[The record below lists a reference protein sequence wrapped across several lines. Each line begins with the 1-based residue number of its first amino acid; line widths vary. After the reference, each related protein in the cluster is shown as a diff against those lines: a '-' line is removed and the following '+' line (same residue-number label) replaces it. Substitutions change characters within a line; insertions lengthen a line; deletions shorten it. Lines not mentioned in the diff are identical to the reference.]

1 MFLGEN
7 LLAYLV
13 MALGSALA
21 VGNLMALVKPPPR
34 AHADGDLA
42 RAPKWRSILM
52 IVIGAIA
59 GLWSLA
65 SLIR

>member
-1 MFLGEN
+1 MFLGKN

-13 MALGSALA
+13 MALGFALSA
-21 VGNLMALVKPPPR
+21 GNIMALVKPPPR
-34 AHADGDLA
+34 ARAEGDFA
-42 RAPKWRSILM
+42 EAPKGRSYLM
-52 IVIGAIA
+52 IAIGAIA

>member
-13 MALGSALA
+13 MALGFALA
-21 VGNLMALVKPPPR
+21 AGNILALIKPPPR
-34 AHADGDLA
+34 ARAEGDLA
-42 RAPKWRSILM
+42 EAPKGRS
-52 IVIGAIA
+52 A
-59 GLWSLA
+59 GLWALA

>member
-13 MALGSALA
+13 MALGFALA
-21 VGNLMALVKPPPR
+21 VGNIMALIKPPTR
-34 AHADGDLA
+34 AHAEGDLA
-42 RAPKWRSILM
+42 EAPKARSYLM
-52 IVIGAIA
+52 IAIGAIA
-59 GLWSLA
+59 GLWALA

>member
-1 MFLGEN
+1 MFLGKN

-13 MALGSALA
+13 MALGFALSA
-21 VGNLMALVKPPPR
+21 GNIMALIKPPPKAR
-34 AHADGDLA
+34 AEGDLEQ
-42 RAPKWRSILM
+42 APRGRSFLM
-52 IVIGAIA
+52 IAIGAIA

>member
-13 MALGSALA
+13 MALGFALSA
-21 VGNLMALVKPPPR
+21 GNIMALIKPPPR
-34 AHADGDLA
+34 VRAEGDLA
-42 RAPKWRSILM
+42 EAPKARSYLM
-52 IVIGAIA
+52 IAIGAIA
-59 GLWSLA
+59 GLWALA

>member
-1 MFLGEN
+1 MFLGKN

-13 MALGSALA
+13 MALGFALSA
-21 VGNLMALVKPPPR
+21 GNVMALVKPPPK
-34 AHADGDLA
+34 AHAEGDLA
-42 RAPKWRSILM
+42 EAPKARSYLM
-52 IVIGAIA
+52 IAIGAIA

>member
-1 MFLGEN
+1 MFLGKN

-13 MALGSALA
+13 MALGFALA
-21 VGNLMALVKPPPR
+21 AGNIMALVKPPPR
-34 AHADGDLA
+34 AHAEGDLA
-42 RAPKWRSILM
+42 QAPKGRSYLM
-52 IVIGAIA
+52 IAIGAIA

>member
-1 MFLGEN
+1 MFLGKN

-13 MALGSALA
+13 MALGFALA
-21 VGNLMALVKPPPR
+21 SGNIMALVKPPPR
-34 AHADGDLA
+34 AHAEGDLA
-42 RAPKWRSILM
+42 QAPKARSYLM
-52 IVIGAIA
+52 IAIGAIA

>member
-13 MALGSALA
+13 MALGFALA
-21 VGNLMALVKPPPR
+21 VGNIMALIKPPPKAR
-34 AHADGDLA
+34 AEGDLA
-42 RAPKWRSILM
+42 EAPKARSYLM
-52 IVIGAIA
+52 ISIGAIA
-59 GLWSLA
+59 GLWALA